1 MKRKYKISLY
11 VLLLLILVIGCL
23 FILSYFNKGDSTN
36 VKIVDTIDNFS
47 YTLDERD
54 TKLMK
59 DTYNDLKKTL
69 KAKDIDYEEYAK
81 YLAKLFVI
89 DLFTL
94 DNKINKYD
102 VGGIEYVY
110 PDAKDNFTINV
121 EDTLY
126 RHILNNSNGKRKQK
140 LPVVSDVEI
149 EDIEEKEYVYN
160 ETTLEGFLV
169 TLKWDYEVDLGYDK
183 EATIN
188 IVRKDNM
195 LYVAEYAV
203 GESHE

>member
-1 MKRKYKISLY
+1 MKRKYKIPLY
-11 VLLLLILVIGCL
+11 VLLLLILIISGL
-23 FILSYFNKGDSTN
+23 FILSYFNKGDNTN

-59 DTYNDLKKTL
+59 NIYNDLKKTL
-69 KAKDIDYEEYAK
+69 KEKDINYEEYAK
-81 YLAKLFVI
+81 NLAKLFVI

-102 VGGIEYVY
+102 VGSIEYVY
-110 PDAKDNFTINV
+110 PDAKDNFIINV
-121 EDTLY
+121 EDTIY

-140 LPVVSDVEI
+140 LPVVSDVSI
-149 EDIEEKEYVYN
+149 ENIEEKEYTYRDA
-160 ETTLEGFLV
+160 TLEGYLV
-169 TLKWDYEVDLGYDK
+169 SLKWDYEVDLGYDK

-188 IVRKDNM
+188 IVKKDNM
-195 LYVAEYAV
+195 LYVAEYVV

>member
-1 MKRKYKISLY
+1 MKKKYKIPLS
-11 VLLLLILVIGCL
+11 VLFVLILVIGGL

-102 VGGIEYVY
+102 VGSTEYVY
-110 PDAKDNFTINV
+110 PDAKDNFVVNV

-149 EDIEEKEYVYN
+149 GHIEEKEYVYN

-183 EATIN
+183 EATLN

-195 LYVAEYAV
+195 LYVAEYVV
-203 GESHE
+203 GDTHE

>member
-1 MKRKYKISLY
+1 MKRKYKIPLY
-11 VLLLLILVIGCL
+11 VLLLLILIIGGL
-23 FILSYFNKGDSTN
+23 FILSYFNKGDNTN

-59 DTYNDLKKTL
+59 NIYNDLKKTL
-69 KAKDIDYEEYAK
+69 KEKDINYEEYAK
-81 YLAKLFVI
+81 NLAKLFVI

-102 VGGIEYVY
+102 VGSIEYVY
-110 PDAKDNFTINV
+110 PDAKDNFIINV
-121 EDTLY
+121 EDTIY

-140 LPVVSDVEI
+140 LPVVSDVSI
-149 EDIEEKEYVYN
+149 ENIEEKEYTYGDA
-160 ETTLEGFLV
+160 TLEGYLV
-169 TLKWDYEVDLGYDK
+169 SLKWDYEVDLGYDK

-188 IVRKDNM
+188 IVKKDNM
-195 LYVAEYAV
+195 LYVAEYVV

>member
-1 MKRKYKISLY
+1 MKRKYKIPLY
-11 VLLLLILVIGCL
+11 VLLLLILVIGGL
-23 FILSYFNKGDSTN
+23 FIFSYFNKGDSAN

-102 VGGIEYVY
+102 VGSTEYVY
-110 PDAKDNFTINV
+110 PDAKDNFVVNV

-149 EDIEEKEYVYN
+149 GHIEEKEYVYN
-160 ETTLEGFLV
+160 ETTFEGFLV

-183 EATIN
+183 EASIN

>member
-1 MKRKYKISLY
+1 MKKKYKIPLS
-11 VLLLLILVIGCL
+11 VLFVLILVIGGL

-102 VGGIEYVY
+102 VGSTEYVY
-110 PDAKDNFTINV
+110 PDAKDNFVINV

-149 EDIEEKEYVYN
+149 SHIEEKEYVYN

-183 EATIN
+183 EATLN

-195 LYVAEYAV
+195 LYVAEYVV
-203 GESHE
+203 GDTHE